1 MLLSKIKKI
10 IIFGGG
16 SSGWLTAAFLSSN
29 LKIPC
34 EIQLIEDSKNSPI
47 GVGEGTQPYTS
58 AFLSACGIE
67 PLEWMKPS
75 RASFKYGVELV
86 GWTDIPYFVDNDNI
100 SSHVLT
106 SDLFAHDYFIDNPPK
121 EYFDWLPAYRL
132 AKNNISPKIN
142 DYDIN
147 ITPGLLTFG
156 AVHFS
161 AFDII
166 ETIKSKI
173 LTRITHTQVNIV
185 DVNHDSTGITSLI
198 DTEGNRYQ
206 ADLYID
212 CSGFS
217 AVLAEKILGA
227 SFISYENT
235 LPCNRA
241 VALPTAYTDPK
252 KECVPY
258 TKATAMSAGWRWT
271 IPNFQRIGNGYV
283 YSDKF
288 ISPEQAE
295 KELRDA
301 IDCFD
306 GEARHLKMKC
316 GKLKNIA
323 IKNVCAVGLSAGFV
337 EPLEATGITFTT
349 KVVEWITKAL
359 NEQNNIWNDS
369 AKKFINFNFDE
380 MSAEIHAFIWCH
392 YYFSS
397 KNDTEFWRKVKEIS
411 PDSIP
416 SSINDILINFFPFPK
431 GPFYLKPTSMFHQGQ
446 WFSMLHASKKYSGA
460 KKYITAEQEKYLEY
474 FIKTHENRCNNAKE
488 SFPNHYEYLKNWYD
502 E

>member
-29 LKIPC
+29 LRIPC
-34 EIQLIEDSKNSPI
+34 EIELIEDSKNSPI

-86 GWTDIPYFVDNDNI
+86 GWTDNPYFVDNDNI
-100 SSHVLT
+100 SSHVLA
-106 SDLFAHDYFIDNPPK
+106 SNLFAHDYFIDKPPSD
-121 EYFDWLPAYRL
+121 YFNWLPAYQL
-132 AKNNISPKIN
+132 AKNNISPKIK
-142 DYDIN
+142 DFDVN
-147 ITPGLLTFG
+147 ITPGLLSFG

-166 ETIKSKI
+166 EAIKKKI
-173 LTRITHTQVNIV
+173 LNKITHTQVNIV
-185 DVNHDSTGITSLI
+185 DIKQDSNGISSLV
-198 DTEGNRYQ
+198 DADGNNYK

-217 AVLAEKILGA
+217 AILSEKILGTQ
-227 SFISYENT
+227 FISYENT

-241 VALPTAYTDPK
+241 VALPTAYTDPE

-288 ISPEQAE
+288 ITPEDAE
-295 KELRDA
+295 KELRTA
-301 IDCFD
+301 IGNFD
-306 GEARHLKMKC
+306 NEARHLKMKC
-316 GKLKNIA
+316 GKLKKIA
-323 IKNVCAVGLSAGFV
+323 VKNVCAVGLSAGFV

-349 KVVEWITKAL
+349 KVVEWIASSL
-359 NEQNNIWNDS
+359 NETNNIWNDN
-369 AKKFINFNFDE
+369 AKNFINYNFDE
-380 MSAEIHAFIWCH
+380 MSTEIHAFIWCH
-392 YYFSS
+392 YYFST
-397 KNDTEFWRKVKEIS
+397 KNDTEFWKKFKNIS
-411 PDSIP
+411 KDQIP
-416 SSINDILINFFPFPK
+416 SSINDILINFFPFPR
-431 GPFYLKPTSMFHQGQ
+431 GPFYLNPSSMFHQGH
-446 WFSMLHASKKYSGA
+446 WFSMLHACDRYQHVKKYVSE
-460 KKYITAEQEKYLEY
+460 EQEKYLEY
-474 FIKTHENRCNNAKE
+474 FITTHNNRCTNAKKT
-488 SFPNHYEYLKNWYD
+488 FPNHYQHLKTWYN

>member
-1 MLLSKIKKI
+1 MLLSKVKKI

-34 EIQLIEDSKNSPI
+34 DIELIEDSKNNPI

-58 AFLSACGIE
+58 AFLSSCGIE
-67 PLEWMKPS
+67 PIDWMKPS

-86 GWTDIPYFVDNDNI
+86 GWTDQPYFVDNDNI
-100 SSHVLT
+100 SSHVL
-106 SDLFAHDYFIDNPPK
+106 SPELFAHDYFIDKPAE
-121 EYFDWLPAYRL
+121 EYFKWLPAYQL
-132 AKNNISPKIN
+132 AKNNLSPKIKG
-142 DYDIN
+142 YDIN

-173 LTRITHTQVNIV
+173 LHRITHTQINIV
-185 DVNHDSTGITSLI
+185 DIKSDTNGIQSLI
-198 DTEGNRYQ
+198 DSDGKEYK

-212 CSGFS
+212 CSGFAAILS
-217 AVLAEKILGA
+217 EKILGTE
-227 SFISYENT
+227 FISYENT

-241 VALPTAYTDPK
+241 VALPTAYTDPE
-252 KECVPY
+252 KECVPF

-271 IPNFQRIGNGYV
+271 IPNFERIGNGYV

-288 ISPEQAE
+288 ITPEKAE
-295 KELRDA
+295 EELRA
-301 IDCFD
+301 SINHYE

-316 GKLKNIA
+316 GKLKTVA
-323 IKNVCAVGLSAGFV
+323 VKNVCAVGLSAGFV

-349 KVVEWITKAL
+349 KVVEWIAKSL
-359 NEQNNIWNDS
+359 NEQNNIWNDN
-369 AKKFINFNFDE
+369 AKNFVNYNFDE

-392 YYFSS
+392 YYFST
-397 KNDTEFWRKVKEIS
+397 KNDTEFWRQFKQIQ
-411 PDSIP
+411 PQQIP

-431 GPFYLKPTSMFHQGQ
+431 GQFYLKPSSMFHQGQ
-446 WFSMLHASKKYSGA
+446 WFSMLHACGRYSHTKKYVD
-460 KKYITAEQEKYLEY
+460 EQQEKYLEY
-474 FIKTHENRCNNAKE
+474 FIKTHDDRCKNAEKL
-488 SFPNHYEYLKNWYD
+488 FPNHYRYLKEWYN